1 MFEKMFDLEA
11 HGTTVQREIV
21 AGATTFFTMAYIM
34 FVNPQILAAAGMDQG
49 AVFVATCLAAA
60 ITTLLM
66 GLYAKL
72 PVALAPGM
80 GLNAYFAYTVVPA
93 LNGDWQ
99 LALGCVFL
107 SGILFVLISITPA
120 REWLINAIPKSLK
133 LAIAAGIGF
142 FLALIGLA
150 NAGIVVASPQTLA
163 AGGQPDGPDGADRRG
178 RVRRHLR
185 ARRARRDRR
194 GADRHRGRHGGGHR
208 AGLAALARRRQFR
221 AFPRA
226 DLAGDARRRRKRGRA
241 HQRRLVFLLID
252 MLDTSGTLTAV
263 AYQGKLLD
271 EKGRL
276 PNARRA
282 LTTDALGTMIGA
294 ALGTSPVTAYI
305 ESAAGIQAGGRTGL
319 TAVVVAVLFVLS
331 LALSPLAQAVPAYA
345 TAPALVFVA
354 VLMAKGLKDID
365 WDDMTEAAPALL
377 TALAIPFTYSIAT
390 GIGIGFIA
398 YVAIKLVSWRWRD
411 LNFAVVGHRARVRG
425 EDRVELDIHDAQQN
439 EGVENP
445 PQHVATAVA
454 IAGLEQAG
462 AGCAARRSADRH
474 GRGQS
479 ATDRRAPETRR

>member
-1 MFEKMFDLEA
+1 MFDKMFGLTA

-21 AGATTFFTMAYIM
+21 AGATTFCTMAYIM

-49 AVFVATCLAAA
+49 AVFVATCLSAA

-120 REWLINAIPKSLK
+120 REWLINAIPKCLK

-150 NAGIVVASPQTLA
+150 NAGVVVASPQTLLQAGVLTNPTVLIA
-163 AGGQPDGPDGADRRG
+163 AGTFVVIFA
-178 RVRRHLR
+178 LA
-185 ARRARRDRR
+185 ARRVI
-194 GADRHRGRHGGGHR
+194 GAVLIGIVG
-208 AGLAALARRRQFR
+208 ATAVAIALGLQIAPVLASPVPSLAPTWLAMQFDSSSPGN
-221 AFPRA
+221 AV
-226 DLAGDARRRRKRGRA
+226 LTSI
-241 HQRRLVFLLID
+241 LVFLLID

-263 AYQGKLLD
+263 AYQGNLLD

-319 TAVVVAVLFVLS
+319 TAVVVAVLFVMS
-331 LALSPLAQAVPAYA
+331 LAMSPLAAAVPAYA

-354 VLMAKGLKDID
+354 ALMAKGLKDID
-365 WDDMTEAAPALL
+365 WDDITEAAPALL

-398 YVAIKLVSWRWRD
+398 YVAIKIVSWRWRD
-411 LNFAVVGHRARVRG
+411 LNFAVVIIA
-425 EDRVELDIHDAQQN
+425 LAF
-439 EGVENP
+439 
-445 PQHVATAVA
+445 VAK
-454 IAGLEQAG
+454 IAW
-462 AGCAARRSADRH
+462 S
-474 GRGQS
+474 
-479 ATDRRAPETRR
+479 

>member
-1 MFEKMFDLEA
+1 MFEKTFNLEA

-21 AGATTFFTMAYIM
+21 AGATTFFTMAYILV
-34 FVNPQILAAAGMDQG
+34 VNPQILAAAGMDQG
-49 AVFVATCLAAA
+49 AVFVATCLSAA
-60 ITTLLM
+60 ITTLMM

-93 LNGDWQ
+93 LNGDWA

-150 NAGIVVASPQTLA
+150 NAGIVISSPQTLLQAGVLTDPTVLIA
-163 AGGQPDGPDGADRRG
+163 AGTFVVIFALAARGVIGAVLIGIVGATAAAIALGLQHLPSVASAVPSLAPTWLAMRIDGASEA
-178 RVRRHLR
+178 VLTSV
-185 ARRARRDRR
+185 
-194 GADRHRGRHGGGHR
+194 
-208 AGLAALARRRQFR
+208 
-221 AFPRA
+221 
-226 DLAGDARRRRKRGRA
+226 
-241 HQRRLVFLLID
+241 LVFLLID

-282 LTTDALGTMIGA
+282 LTTDALGTMVGA

-319 TAVVVAVLFVLS
+319 TAVVVAVLFLLS
-331 LALSPLAQAVPAYA
+331 LGMSPLAQAVPAYA
-345 TAPALVFVA
+345 TGPALVFVA
-354 VLMAKGLKDID
+354 MLMAKGLKDID
-365 WDDMTEAAPALL
+365 WDDIPEAAPALL

-390 GIGIGFIA
+390 GVGIGFIA
-398 YVAIKLVSWRWRD
+398 YVAIKIVSWRWRD
-411 LNFAVVGHRARVRG
+411 LNFAVVVIA
-425 EDRVELDIHDAQQN
+425 LAF
-439 EGVENP
+439 
-445 PQHVATAVA
+445 VAKIVW
-454 IAGLEQAG
+454 
-462 AGCAARRSADRH
+462 S
-474 GRGQS
+474 
-479 ATDRRAPETRR
+479 